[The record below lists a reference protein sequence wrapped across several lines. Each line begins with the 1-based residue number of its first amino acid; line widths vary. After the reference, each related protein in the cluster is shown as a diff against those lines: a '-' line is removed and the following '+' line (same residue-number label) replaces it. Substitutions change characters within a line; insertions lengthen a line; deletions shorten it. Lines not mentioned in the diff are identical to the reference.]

1 MAVAEAERAAAVA
14 RAMAAVKGGGGAA
27 ALGAI
32 MEVPPP
38 LTRGGG
44 VACGGGAGG
53 GVSLGRAAGGER
65 VHHLNNWAQISNWDT
80 QVSGKL
86 QVVCSKASCS
96 SI

>member
-1 MAVAEAERAAAVA
+1 MARARAVAVAEAERAAAVA
-14 RAMAAVKGGGGAA
+14 MAMAAVKGGGGAA

-38 LTRGGG
+38 LTR
-44 VACGGGAGG
+44 GG

-86 QVVCSKASCS
+86 QVV
-96 SI
+96 